1 MHMRVRGMVKRV
13 LFVCSGNVDRSPT
26 AEALLRHKEG
36 LEVKSAGTWKDAKT
50 LVSKELI
57 DWADMI
63 FVMEDHHKEALR
75 EIDPESEK
83 KIIVLGVGD
92 NYLRNDPELV
102 GVLKEKLCKYFGE
115 I

>member
-1 MHMRVRGMVKRV
+1 MVKRV
-13 LFVCSGNVDRSPT
+13 LFVCSGNVDRSPA
-26 AEALLRHKEG
+26 AEAILRGKDG

-50 LVSKELI
+50 VVSKELI

-63 FVMEDHHKEALR
+63 FAMEEHHKEVLR

-102 GVLKEKLCKYFGE
+102 NVLKEKLSKYFGE